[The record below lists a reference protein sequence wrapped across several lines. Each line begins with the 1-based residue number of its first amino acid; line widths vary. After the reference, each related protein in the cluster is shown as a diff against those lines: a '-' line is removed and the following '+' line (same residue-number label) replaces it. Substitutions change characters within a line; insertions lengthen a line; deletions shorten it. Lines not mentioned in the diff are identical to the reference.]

1 MDTFDLAKIPFDTQT
16 IVMDIGS
23 LTYDNDYVQILEE
36 EETVM
41 FSKDFNMPEF
51 EVLSVKQGLNI

>member
-1 MDTFDLAKIPFDTQT
+1 MPFDSQD

-23 LTYDNDYVQILEE
+23 LTFDSDYVQIMDE

-41 FSKDFNMPEF
+41 FSDDFNMPEF
-51 EVLSVKQGLNI
+51 DMVGVTQQNTA